1 MSKSNRRVAANGIG
15 DEAVSLLGL
24 ARAHCNSGF
33 LHDELLEIQRLM
45 FIANAELTT
54 EISQLDLLRQHFR
67 TIGDEEIDRLEG
79 LLKKLE
85 EEVELPAAFIIPGA
99 SIASA
104 TLDVARCKVRELER
118 VAVTLYEDDMLE
130 NDSLLVWLNRLSD
143 CIFMM
148 ARYIDRELPPE
159 MVTGTRRTS

>member
-54 EISQLDLLRQHFR
+54 EISQLDLLRHHFR